1 MLQKSFD
8 DSMSLI
14 ARKSPGGLFIPRKA
28 VPIAPTK
35 AIYCIGDVESV
46 LKYDILSDRWSVLQ
60 QKTM

>member
-1 MLQKSFD
+1 
-8 DSMSLI
+8 MSLI

-35 AIYCIGDVESV
+35 AIYCIGDVDSV